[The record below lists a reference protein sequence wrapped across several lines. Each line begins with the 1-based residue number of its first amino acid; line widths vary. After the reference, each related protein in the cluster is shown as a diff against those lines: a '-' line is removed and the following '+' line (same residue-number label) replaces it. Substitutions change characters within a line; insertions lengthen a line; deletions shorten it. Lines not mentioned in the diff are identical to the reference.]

1 MSSVS
6 LSLQPQVR
14 IMGLVGAGHL
24 MSHFYSNTL
33 PPLLPFMNDDLG
45 IGYTML
51 GLLLSI
57 RGMLSAGLQVPAGV
71 LVDRYGAKL
80 LLIIGI
86 GMCAFGTIMTGMA
99 TDYWMILVGGIVLG
113 VGNSVF
119 HPADYT
125 ILGGT
130 MDERYMGRAFSIHAF
145 CGHVGSAIAPIA
157 LIAVAALY
165 DWRMALM
172 VAGAAGFI
180 ILAGLASQ
188 WRHISEDHAAAA
200 GPKKK
205 KKTSESAETEAEPQ
219 RSGWELTRYILTS
232 PAIMFLFLYYAMNQL
247 AGGGLK
253 SFAVAGL
260 VETHGTAATIAN
272 AAFTTFLAANAG
284 GVLFGGWLADVTK
297 RHELM
302 AAMGL
307 GLSAVVMCFIGFW
320 DLPGFLLIAIFA
332 FAGLT
337 NGIIGPARD
346 MLVRRASPK
355 GSSGKVFG
363 FVFSGQSI
371 GMALAPLLFG
381 FMIDVGAPAW
391 IFYGSAIFT
400 VLCVIVVLISGKYSR
415 AD

>member
-1 MSSVS
+1 MSSIS
-6 LSLQPQVR
+6 LSIQPQVR

-33 PPLLPFMNDDLG
+33 PPLLPFLNDDLA

-51 GLLLSI
+51 GAMLSL
-57 RGMLSAGLQVPAGV
+57 RGMLSAGLQVPAG
-71 LVDRYGAKL
+71 LMVDRFGAKPLLTIGLAMCAVGTILTAGAVDIWL
-80 LLIIGI
+80 LL
-86 GMCAFGTIMTGMA
+86 
-99 TDYWMILVGGIVLG
+99 LGGIILG
-113 VGNSVF
+113 IGNSVF

-130 MDERYMGRAFSIHAF
+130 MDERYMGRAFSLHAF
-145 CGHVGSAIAPIA
+145 CGHIGSAIAPIV
-157 LIAVAALY
+157 LIGIAALSS
-165 DWRMALM
+165 WRMALI
-172 VAGAAGFI
+172 VAGCIGLV
-180 ILAGLASQ
+180 ILAGLLTQ
-188 WRHISEDHAAAA
+188 WRYISEDAAAAA

-205 KKTSESAETEAEPQ
+205 RKSEPEDSSGPQ
-219 RSGWELTRYILTS
+219 TTLEVMRYILTS
-232 PAIMFLFLYYAMNQL
+232 PAILFLFLYYAMNQL

-253 SFAVAGL
+253 TFAVAGL
-260 VETHGTAATIAN
+260 VETHDTAATLAN

-284 GVLFGGWLADVTK
+284 GVLFGGWLADITK
-297 RHELM
+297 RAELM
-302 AAMGL
+302 AAGGL
-307 GLSAVVMCFIGFW
+307 GISAIVMAIIGVW

-346 MLVRRASPK
+346 LLVRRASPK
-355 GSSGKVFG
+355 GSMGKVFG

-381 FMIDVGAPAW
+381 FMIDSGVPAW

-400 VLCVIVVLISGKYSR
+400 VLCMIVVLVSAKYSR
-415 AD
+415 VAD

>member
-1 MSSVS
+1 MSSIS
-6 LSLQPQVR
+6 LSIQPQVR

-33 PPLLPFMNDDLG
+33 PPLLPFLNDDLA

-51 GLLLSI
+51 GAMLSL
-57 RGMLSAGLQVPAGV
+57 RGMLSAGLQVPAG
-71 LVDRYGAKL
+71 LMVDRFGAKPLLTIGLAMCAVGTILTAGAVDIWL
-80 LLIIGI
+80 LL
-86 GMCAFGTIMTGMA
+86 
-99 TDYWMILVGGIVLG
+99 LGGIILG
-113 VGNSVF
+113 IGNSVF

-130 MDERYMGRAFSIHAF
+130 MDERYMGRAFSLHAF
-145 CGHVGSAIAPIA
+145 CGHIGSAIAPIV
-157 LIAVAALY
+157 LIGIAALSS
-165 DWRMALM
+165 WRMALI
-172 VAGAAGFI
+172 VAGCIGLV
-180 ILAGLASQ
+180 ILAGLLTQ
-188 WRHISEDHAAAA
+188 WRYISEDAAAAA

-205 KKTSESAETEAEPQ
+205 RKSEPEDSSGPQ
-219 RSGWELTRYILTS
+219 TTLEVMRYILTS
-232 PAIMFLFLYYAMNQL
+232 PAILFLFLYYAMNQL

-253 SFAVAGL
+253 TFAVAGL
-260 VETHGTAATIAN
+260 VETHDTAATLAN

-284 GVLFGGWLADVTK
+284 GVLFGGWLADITK
-297 RHELM
+297 RAELM
-302 AAMGL
+302 AAGGL
-307 GLSAVVMCFIGFW
+307 GISAIVMAIIGVW

-346 MLVRRASPK
+346 LLVRRASPK
-355 GSSGKVFG
+355 GSMGKVFG

-381 FMIDVGAPAW
+381 FMIDSGVPAW

-400 VLCVIVVLISGKYSR
+400 VLCMIVVLVSAKYSR
-415 AD
+415 AAD